1 MRVLCRDRRGQLGTM
16 WWDNCVAH
24 VPAHGHPI
32 IIKYP
37 SKLVLNSHFA
47 TFITRSSFCRALR
60 AIDSITIA
68 IKLATCNHSTSSQLS
83 LLLSV
88 HASHSSFRPLV
99 LGPTQPYLS
108 LPMTFSGGGV
118 SSPVLLSAPSLSCT
132 FVPLSV
138 MLRHH
143 RM

>member
-1 MRVLCRDRRGQLGTM
+1 MRVLCRDRRGQLGTI
-16 WWDNCVAH
+16 WWDNCPAH

-32 IIKYP
+32 RIKCP
-37 SKLVLNSHFA
+37 SKIVLNSHFS

-68 IKLATCNHSTSSQLS
+68 IKLATCKHSTSSQLC
-83 LLLSV
+83 LLLSM
-88 HASHSSFRPLV
+88 HASHSSFRSLV
-99 LGPTQPYLS
+99 LRPTQPYLN
-108 LPMTFSGGGV
+108 LPMTFSGGSV
-118 SSPVLLSAPSLSCT
+118 SSPVLLSTPSLSCT
-132 FVPLSV
+132 FFPLCV